1 MAIVTALVEFD
12 PETHQ
17 FVGSIPGIPGA
28 RSQGLTLEELSDNL
42 REVLLLLRDAGKAEF
57 DDIPR
62 MLGLHQIEIP
72 A

>member
-1 MAIVTALVEFD
+1 MTALVEFD

-57 DDIPR
+57 HDVPR
-62 MLGLHQIEIP
+62 MLGLHQIEMP

>member
-17 FVGSIPGIPGA
+17 FVGSIPGIPWA

-57 DDIPR
+57 DDVPR
-62 MLGLHQIEIP
+62 MLGLHQIEMP